1 MSLTKATYSMVSGA
15 PINVLDYGVST
26 TNSAA
31 VNGAA
36 FAAAMAAG
44 NEIYIPAGTYAVT
57 TLAVPNK
64 RMVIRGAGV
73 DTTILQTTS
82 TNGIDFDHFSSTY
95 LSRFSVLEEMTIQ
108 AAAGT
113 NGIMINNGGIK
124 ARNIYAYGGIRGIYL
139 ANSVLGDYQ
148 DIVAAGSSSAIL
160 VASAPVPAIGEVV
173 QLNTFINVSCAPN
186 NGLEYPFG
194 LLVSGNVQFFRN
206 TFIAL
211 DCEHCSTGVQLL
223 NGVGV
228 TVSSNVFINYWSEGS
243 NVAHLFEGTD
253 VFNTWINPW
262 FTPADAIP
270 FTIRNASWYQDAGV
284 VQSATK
290 FKAFSEGTTNATFGL
305 DIQDL
310 NEEVLF
316 TVRSDGLLTTATTG
330 ALGPF
335 NNTTA
340 SVANMVVNS
349 SGQILRS
356 TSSLKYKKDVQDAV
370 HGLDK
375 VMQLRSVTY
384 KGNTDGDTIFGGLI
398 AEEVHAAGLNEFVQY
413 AEDGSPDSLAYGNMV
428 SLTFKAI
435 QELKAEFDAYK
446 TSHP

>member
-1 MSLTKATYSMVSGA
+1 MVSGA

-26 TNSAA
+26 ANNAAVNSAA
-31 VNGAA
+31 
-36 FAAAMAAG
+36 FALAMAAG

-82 TNGIDFDHFSSTY
+82 NNGVNFDNFNASY
-95 LSRFSVLEEMTIQ
+95 LNRFSVLEEMTIQ
-108 AAAGT
+108 AAVGT
-113 NGIMINNGGIK
+113 NGLMINNGGIK
-124 ARNIYAYGGIRGIYL
+124 ARNIYIYGGIRGIYL

-160 VASAPVPAIGEVV
+160 VSSAPVPAIGEVV

-186 NGLEYPFG
+186 SPLEFPFG
-194 LLVSGNVQFFRN
+194 LLVDGTVQFYRN
-206 TFIAL
+206 TLIAL
-211 DCEHCSTGVQLL
+211 DCEKCSTGVQLL
-223 NGVGV
+223 NGVGI
-228 TVSSNVFINYWSEGS
+228 TVSANTFINYWSEGS
-243 NVAHLFEGTD
+243 NIAHVFEGTE

-270 FTIRNASWYQDAGV
+270 FTIRNASWYQDGGV

-290 FKAFSEGTTNATFGL
+290 FKAFSEGTTNTTFGL

-310 NEEVLF
+310 NAQVLL
-316 TVRSDGLLTTATTG
+316 TARSDGLLTTATTG
-330 ALGPF
+330 ALGPYNF
-335 NNTTA
+335 TTA
-340 SVANMVVNS
+340 AAANMVVNS

-356 TSSLKYKKDVQDAV
+356 TSSLKYKTDVENAV
-370 HGLDK
+370 NGLDK

-384 KGNTDGDTIFGGLI
+384 KGKTDGDIIFGGLI
-398 AEEVHAAGLNEFVQY
+398 AEEVHAAGLSEFVQY
-413 AEDGSPDSLAYGNMV
+413 AEDGSPDALAYGNMV
-428 SLTFKAI
+428 SLAFKAI
-435 QELKAEFDAYK
+435 QELKAAFDVYK
-446 TSHP
+446 ASHP